1 MRQMGAINVKIY
13 ARVSTA
19 DQNVD
24 QQASYLEKW
33 AERNTYNEDR
43 INLIGT
49 VKDTERGSIPLEQ
62 RKKFKKL
69 LEEGVAEGFSILIFN
84 LDRLTRYWYDE
95 AYLEKLFR
103 DNWEKCKL
111 ISASES
117 IDLSNATGRA
127 MFRFK
132 MVVNCL
138 MPEDMRE
145 KQVVGIERAKKEGKY
160 KGGKIGRQW
169 ANKV

>member
-1 MRQMGAINVKIY
+1 MTEQEKTINVKIY
-13 ARVSTA
+13 ARVSTE

-24 QQASYLEKW
+24 QQADYLEKW
-33 AERNTYNEDR
+33 VERNTHNGDR
-43 INLIGT
+43 INLIGI
-49 VKDTERGSIPLEQ
+49 VKDKEKGSIPLEE

-103 DNWEKCKL
+103 DNWRKCKL
-111 ISASES
+111 ISASEA
-117 IDLSNATGRA
+117 IDLSNAQGRA
-127 MFRFK
+127 MFRFS

-138 MPEDMRE
+138 MPEAMRE
-145 KQVVGIERAKKEGKY
+145 KQVIGIERAKKEGKF
-160 KGGKIGRQW
+160 KGGKPGRRCPH
-169 ANKV
+169 N